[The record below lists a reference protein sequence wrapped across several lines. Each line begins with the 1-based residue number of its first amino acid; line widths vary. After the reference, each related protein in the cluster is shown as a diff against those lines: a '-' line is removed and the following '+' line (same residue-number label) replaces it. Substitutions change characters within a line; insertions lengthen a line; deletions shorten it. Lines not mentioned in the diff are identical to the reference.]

1 MNNFHTEIPYI
12 LNTAIICFKFWVKLE
27 TSLLLIYFI
36 PLTADKDTNGD
47 TGSKYIFVDKS
58 PEFSY
63 EELANATDNF
73 SLANKIGQGGFGEVY
88 YGALRGQV
96 CNCNHHMVSFNLHW
110 SFETKF

>member
-1 MNNFHTEIPYI
+1 MVYEQFSYADSLDPKYGNDFFQYS
-12 LNTAIICFKFWVKLE
+12 WVKLE
-27 TSLLLIYFI
+27 TSQLLIYVI

-73 SLANKIGQGGFGEVY
+73 SLANKVGQGGFGEVY
-88 YGALRGQV
+88 YGELRGKV
-96 CNCNHHMVSFNLHW
+96 CNLQSSHC
-110 SFETKF
+110 